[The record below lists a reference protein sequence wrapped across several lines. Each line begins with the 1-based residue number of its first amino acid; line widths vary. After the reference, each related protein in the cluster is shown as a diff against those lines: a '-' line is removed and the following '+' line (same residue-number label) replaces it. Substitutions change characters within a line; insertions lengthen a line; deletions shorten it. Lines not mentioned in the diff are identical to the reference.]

1 MASGSFVLILAVLH
15 IVCLVFGAD
24 NQTVSTT
31 EASGNDTVTTTTTP
45 AATTTPGT
53 NKEEV
58 PTRRTMDP
66 SKTST
71 HPPLVHATEK
81 SATMPPGNNK
91 TQTGKSQASLQFAN
105 VLLVT
110 ISIFTI
116 VPTVMY

>member
-1 MASGSFVLILAVLH
+1 MASGSFVLILAVLQ
-15 IVCLVFGAD
+15 IVCLVFGAE

-31 EASGNDTVTTTTTP
+31 EASGNDTVTTTTAP
-45 AATTTPGT
+45 ITTTLGT

-81 SATMPPGNNK
+81 SATMPPGSNK
-91 TQTGKSQASLQFAN
+91 TQTGKSQASTQFAN
-105 VLLVT
+105 VLLVA